1 MSFYD
6 NFVECCDEIGLTPTE
21 VARSNGITQ
30 QAVSLWKKRGS
41 IPKAETLYKL
51 ANFFGVTVGYMLD
64 GLEGMNN
71 REAKKYEDRFFY
83 FDDVWETMMEEI
95 GQHLSF
101 LNSEGQKEAVKR
113 VEELTEIPRYRRQE
127 PAQPPAQKTVDSTE
141 GKDTPAAQDAPEG
154 AKEAE

>member
-1 MSFYD
+1 
-6 NFVECCDEIGLTPTE
+6 
-21 VARSNGITQ
+21 
-30 QAVSLWKKRGS
+30 
-41 IPKAETLYKL
+41 
-51 ANFFGVTVGYMLD
+51 
-64 GLEGMNN
+64 MNN

-95 GQHLSF
+95 GQYLSF

-141 GKDTPAAQDAPEG
+141 GKDTPTAQDAPEG
-154 AKEAE
+154 AEEAE